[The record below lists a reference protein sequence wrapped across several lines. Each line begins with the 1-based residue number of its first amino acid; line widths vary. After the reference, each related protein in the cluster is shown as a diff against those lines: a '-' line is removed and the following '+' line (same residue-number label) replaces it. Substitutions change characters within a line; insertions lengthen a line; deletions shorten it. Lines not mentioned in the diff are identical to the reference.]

1 MLLLGGGGPLDRSIY
16 EALYA
21 GGRPA
26 LLAAARFF
34 TALGEPT
41 VLIAAGAAVLL
52 WLWYA
57 GRARL
62 GLALLLIALIGRGL
76 SELQKYWV
84 ARARPDIEPHLE
96 LEKTSSFPSGHA
108 ASSMIF
114 YMTMALALTAHARW
128 HRVAICGAFLLSLLI
143 GTSRVMLGVH
153 WPSDVIGGWTFG
165 LLWVLLT
172 IRLSE
177 RLFRTDSEHAPN
189 QL

>member
-1 MLLLGGGGPLDRSIY
+1 
-16 EALYA
+16 
-21 GGRPA
+21 
-26 LLAAARFF
+26 
-34 TALGEPT
+34 
-41 VLIAAGAAVLL
+41 
-52 WLWYA
+52 
-57 GRARL
+57 
-62 GLALLLIALIGRGL
+62 
-76 SELQKYWV
+76 
-84 ARARPDIEPHLE
+84 
-96 LEKTSSFPSGHA
+96 
-108 ASSMIF
+108 MIF